1 MVNMVYQISDQ
12 IASGVFTSWS
22 HIGKATSSRIWLSN
36 SVTNISSRA
45 SRDAKN
51 KGDSSK
57 TSWNCHS
64 GQLVL
69 CRQDLWCDTLVDI
82 LIARWVAAYNS
93 LEKRSSQRRF
103 KATACLLKCPGFHL
117 LWRRGDIA
125 TPRSVSWISC
135 AFISPVTGVLSLLSQ
150 AQHQV

>member
-1 MVNMVYQISDQ
+1 MEGGQKSLIFDDKITVIIFIIFIMVITVYQISDQ

-22 HIGKATSSRIWLSN
+22 HISKATSSRTWLSN
-36 SVTNISSRA
+36 SVTISSRA
-45 SRDAKN
+45 SCVAKN

-57 TSWNCHS
+57 TGWNCHS

-117 LWRRGDIA
+117 LSRRRHCH
-125 TPRSVSWISC
+125 P
-135 AFISPVTGVLSLLSQ
+135 
-150 AQHQV
+150 